1 MIINYLCKIKIS
13 DKMILVIYVK
23 RLLKCLVLVFVCA
36 ILLCGCSSK
45 DNHIVEI
52 SLDEFKEK
60 MANKDT
66 FALYVGNEGC
76 THCVSYLPTLE
87 SVLDEYDITIYHLD
101 NSKLSDKEYAEFK
114 TYVNVSGT
122 PTVAFITDGEEETTL
137 NRIVGEQSKEDTI
150 ERFKTNGYID

>member
-1 MIINYLCKIKIS
+1 MV
-13 DKMILVIYVK
+13 D
-23 RLLKCLVLVFVCA
+23 
-36 ILLCGCSSK
+36 
-45 DNHIVEI
+45 I

-60 MANKDT
+60 MANKET
-66 FALYVGNEGC
+66 FALYIGNEGC
-76 THCVSYLPTLE
+76 THCIAYLPTLE

-114 TYVNVSGT
+114 TYVNISGT
-122 PTVAFITDGEEETTL
+122 PTVAFITDGEEESTL

>member
-1 MIINYLCKIKIS
+1 MV
-13 DKMILVIYVK
+13 D
-23 RLLKCLVLVFVCA
+23 
-36 ILLCGCSSK
+36 
-45 DNHIVEI
+45 I

-60 MANKDT
+60 MANKET
-66 FALYVGNEGC
+66 FALYIGNEGC

-114 TYVNVSGT
+114 TYINISGT